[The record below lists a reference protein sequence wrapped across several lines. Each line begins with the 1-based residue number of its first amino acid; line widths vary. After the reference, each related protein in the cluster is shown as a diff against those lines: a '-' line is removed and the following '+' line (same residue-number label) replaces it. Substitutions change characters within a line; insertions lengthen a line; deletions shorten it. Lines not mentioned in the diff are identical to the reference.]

1 MGEGAAGNHQTVL
14 QEEAVTALV
23 TDVNGFYVD
32 GTFGRGGHTRALLA
46 RLGPRGR
53 VLALDRDPEACRVGA
68 ELAAQ
73 DRRLEIRQMSFADLL
88 PHLAAQSDPTPV
100 TGLLLDLGVSS
111 PQLDDASRGFSFLRD
126 GALDMRMDPER
137 GPSAADWLAVASETE
152 IAQVLYDY
160 GEERHGRRI
169 ARAIV
174 RAREQEPLR
183 STVQLARIIAEA
195 HPAWPRGRH
204 PATQSFQAIRIQVNG
219 ELTAL
224 RAVLDQ
230 VLQLLAVG
238 GRLVVISFHSLED
251 RLVKRFIRDAEHPRI
266 PRGLPI
272 AEACVPRRLRALG
285 RAIRPSAAAV
295 AANPRA
301 RSAVMRVAEKLA

>member
-1 MGEGAAGNHQTVL
+1 LDEGSAGDHQTVL
-14 QEEAVTALV
+14 REEAVTALV

-46 RLGPRGR
+46 RLGSG
-53 VLALDRDPEACRVGA
+53 LAPLAVPADPEACRAGA
-68 ELAAQ
+68 ALAAQ
-73 DRRLEIRQMSFADLL
+73 DRRLELRQMSFADLL
-88 PHLAAQSDPTPV
+88 PHLAAQPVPTPV

-111 PQLDDASRGFSFLRD
+111 PQLDDAARGFSFLRD
-126 GALDMRMDPER
+126 GALDMRMDPGR
-137 GPSAADWLAVASETE
+137 GQSAADWLAAAGEAE

-160 GEERHGRRI
+160 GEERHARRI

-174 RAREQEPLR
+174 RARAQAPLR
-183 STVQLARIIAEA
+183 RTVQLAEIIAQA

-204 PATQSFQAIRIQVNG
+204 PATQSFQAIRIHING
-219 ELTAL
+219 ELAAL
-224 RAVLDQ
+224 GAVLDQ
-230 VLQLLAVG
+230 VLELLAIG

-251 RLVKRFIRDAEHPRI
+251 RLVKRFIRAAEHPRV

-272 AEACVPRRLRALG
+272 ENARLPRRLRALG
-285 RAIRPSAAAV
+285 RAIRPPAAAV